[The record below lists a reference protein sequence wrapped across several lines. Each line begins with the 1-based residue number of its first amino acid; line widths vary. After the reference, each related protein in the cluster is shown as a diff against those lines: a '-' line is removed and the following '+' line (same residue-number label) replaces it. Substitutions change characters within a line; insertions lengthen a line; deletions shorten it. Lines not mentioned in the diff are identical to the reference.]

1 MNESERIITNQRNQ
15 GKLPSDNNSVS
26 AMAGYDVI
34 DLKIETGV

>member
-1 MNESERIITNQRNQ
+1 MRVSIKGSHGEKKNKTTE
-15 GKLPSDNNSVS
+15 DNNNVS